1 MIDQTTLTRY
11 RVNAYRKWFDSVPP
25 RPAASLAIVRPG
37 RGTQA
42 RKRLDTL
49 ARV

>member
-1 MIDQTTLTRY
+1 MSRANQAALALARMEKRQSRATIKP
-11 RVNAYRKWFDSVPP
+11 V
-25 RPAASLAIVRPG
+25 ASLAIVRPG